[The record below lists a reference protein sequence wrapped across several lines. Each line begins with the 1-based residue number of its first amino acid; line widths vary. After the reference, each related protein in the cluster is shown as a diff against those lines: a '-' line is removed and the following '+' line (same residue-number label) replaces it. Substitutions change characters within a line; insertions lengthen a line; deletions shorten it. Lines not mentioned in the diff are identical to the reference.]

1 MNAPSNAYE
10 RRREFL
16 AAQHLTLNLNY
27 LMMNL

>member
-1 MNAPSNAYE
+1 MVPSNAYE

-16 AAQHLTLNLNY
+16 AAPHLTLYLNY